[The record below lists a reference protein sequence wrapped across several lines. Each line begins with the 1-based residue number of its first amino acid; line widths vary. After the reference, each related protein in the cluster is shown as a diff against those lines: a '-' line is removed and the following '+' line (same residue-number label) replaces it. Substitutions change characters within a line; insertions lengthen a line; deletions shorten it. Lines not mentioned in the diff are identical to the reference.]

1 MILNANDFGCVPD
14 GRFVERAGI
23 DEGSASL
30 TDLDGSLRPTDVGK
44 NIAIPGAADLVST
57 IARLIERGD
66 VTKVVM
72 GGVGMLPN
80 QLTGILFNPDNPNP
94 VPFKAES
101 HEGLRITVA
110 GADTAGG
117 TLVANITRVV
127 NDTMI
132 ELDKDFQTP
141 VSNST
146 AILNREDRIALDD
159 YARRS
164 VDNLTVDLGDRTI
177 TDAQMIIGGRALFSQ
192 TAKFSSL
199 DLDQCVTIKE
209 AGLHVT
215 TIASV
220 QSNTKVTLATPA
232 PRGVREGQADVWR
245 EDSRPNFDLL
255 LASLESLEVESAEIC
270 FGPGV
275 YDFKRG
281 SSPAGPTNAVIG
293 LFNKR
298 NITLRGAGPGVTIL
312 RLMPQQD
319 LANTHL
325 IETRECKH
333 ITFRD
338 FSVHGAYLSMDRTNE
353 QMHAIFLN
361 EGSEDIA
368 IERVRVF
375 QSAGDGVRFLGRA
388 ENLDTGALENKV
400 RNVRVE
406 GCQLVQNKRS
416 GLAFQREVEFV
427 SIRNCYIEMT
437 PPSSDSCIDLEPTGN
452 EKPGQIFVAPTD
464 IIIESNFMKH
474 GTIAP
479 AVSISGF
486 AGPDPA
492 RRIKFSNNEIIG
504 GHVFCTDV
512 TELAIQNNTIRVTP
526 FSSPLGKP
534 PRTPINMALG
544 SDSIVITGNLV
555 VNEDPFTR
563 SVIFLGGKRK
573 ALRVLLANNLCFAGA
588 GNGIECLSGDDIVIS
603 NNLIVAT
610 KPCNNGILV
619 RSQSSAIDGVSV
631 RDNDITVQGSG
642 KWENGIHLSANPEP
656 IIHISII
663 SNSVRGA
670 DKGILFQH
678 FQHED
683 YPPRLVCAL
692 NRIAEDVG
700 VPFDELLNLPFDIL
714 TGGLTSKGVSG
725 LKPGAGRFM
734 VGRGDPENRVVG
746 NIGDI
751 FQRLD
756 GGVGKTL
763 YVKEE
768 NVEPNT
774 GWKAK

>member
-14 GRFVERAGI
+14 GRFLERARI
-23 DEGSASL
+23 DEGSTSL

-44 NIAIPGAADLVST
+44 NIAIPGAADLET
-57 IARLIERGD
+57 KIAALIEQGAVED
-66 VTKVVM
+66 VVM
-72 GGVGMLPN
+72 GGPGMEPN
-80 QLTGILFNPDNPNP
+80 QLTGSLFNPGNPNP
-94 VPFKAES
+94 VPFKPEV

-110 GADTAGG
+110 GAGSGG
-117 TLVANITRVV
+117 PLLTNITKVLG
-127 NDTMI
+127 DTLI
-132 ELDKDFQTP
+132 ELEHDFQTP
-141 VSNST
+141 VTDST

-164 VDNLTVDLGDRTI
+164 VENVTVDLGDRII
-177 TDAQMIIGGRALFSQ
+177 TDAQMIVGGRALFSQ

-199 DLDQCVTIKE
+199 DLDKRVTIKE
-209 AGLHVT
+209 AGVHVT
-215 TIASV
+215 TIASF
-220 QSNTKVTLATPA
+220 QNNTKVTLAVPA
-232 PRGVREGQADVWR
+232 PRKVDKQQADVWMT
-245 EDSRPNFDLL
+245 DSRPGFELL
-255 LASLESLEVESAEIC
+255 LASLESLETESAEIC

-275 YDFKRG
+275 YDFKR
-281 SSPAGPTNAVIG
+281 SSTSGPTDGVIG
-293 LFNKR
+293 LFAKKNLA
-298 NITLRGAGPGVTIL
+298 LRGAGPGVTIL

-319 LANTHL
+319 LANTHV

-333 ITFRD
+333 LTFHD
-338 FSVHGAYLSMDRTNE
+338 FSVHGAYLTMDKTNE
-353 QMHAIFLN
+353 QMHAIFFN
-361 EGSEDIA
+361 EGSEDIVV
-368 IERVRVF
+368 ERVRIF
-375 QSAGDGVRFLGRA
+375 QSAGDGIRFLGRA
-388 ENLDTGALENKV
+388 ENLDTGAPEIKV

-406 GCQLVQNKRS
+406 NCQLIQNKRS
-416 GLAFQREVEFV
+416 GIAFQREVAFV
-427 SIRNCYIEMT
+427 SVRNCYIEMT
-437 PPSSDSCIDLEPTGN
+437 SPSSDSCIDLEPTGN
-452 EKPGQIFVAPTD
+452 QKPGKIFVAPTD
-464 IIIESNFMKH
+464 LLIESNIMKH

-486 AGPDPA
+486 GGPDPA
-492 RRIKFSNNEIIG
+492 CRIKFSNNELIG
-504 GHVFCTDV
+504 GHIFCTDV
-512 TELAIQNNTIRVTP
+512 TELTIQNNTIRVTP
-526 FSSPLGKP
+526 VSSPLGKP
-534 PRTPINMALG
+534 PRTPINMAVG
-544 SDSIVITGNLV
+544 GDSVVITGNLV

-563 SVIFLGGKRK
+563 SAIFLGGKRK
-573 ALRVLLANNLCFAGA
+573 VLRALVANNLCFAEA
-588 GNGIECLSGDDIVIS
+588 GNGIECLSGDDVVIS

-619 RSQSSAIDGVSV
+619 RSQSSAMDGVSV
-631 RDNDITVQGSG
+631 RDNDITIQGSG
-642 KWENGIHLSANPEP
+642 KWQNGIHFSANPEP
-656 IIHISII
+656 MIHISII

-692 NRIAEDVG
+692 NRVAEDVD

-734 VGRGDPENRVVG
+734 VGRENPENRVVG

-756 GGVGKTL
+756 GGIGETL

-768 NVEPNT
+768 NVNPNT